1 MDLPSLPDKQF
12 LVERAVKRAQAA
24 LSPRDL
30 ELLWPSFSRSFR
42 SVYEKR
48 DPNKPAPKKDQV
60 LSSASSYSEED
71 DEHKQASG
79 KSKPKVQSDPRY
91 DVPML
96 PGEASAI
103 LPYIQSGQRIPRRGE
118 IGLTSETI
126 SRFEKAGYVMS
137 GSRNAYMTAMRMKKE
152 NAVMGVEEERRLR
165 QLSMDTKKKRELEV
179 IESFRTILDERKK
192 RKEDSSE
199 QTTQKDASED

>member
-1 MDLPSLPDKQF
+1 MDHPNPPDKQF
-12 LVERAVKRAQAA
+12 LVERAVKRAQAT
-24 LSPRDL
+24 LPPRDL
-30 ELLWPSFSRSFR
+30 EHLWPSFPKSFR

-48 DPNKPAPKKDQV
+48 DPNKPAPKKGQP
-60 LSSASSYSEED
+60 LSNSSEDERRQEREPERSE
-71 DEHKQASG
+71 
-79 KSKPKVQSDPRY
+79 PKTLQGDPRY

-103 LPYIQSGQRIPRRGE
+103 LPYIQSGKRIPRRGE
-118 IGLTSETI
+118 IGLDSETI

-165 QLSMDTKKKRELEV
+165 QLSMEAKKKRELEV
-179 IESFRTILDERKK
+179 IDSFRAILDERKR
-192 RKEDSSE
+192 RKEDPPEQMTERNISE
-199 QTTQKDASED
+199 Q

>member
-1 MDLPSLPDKQF
+1 MDLPSLPDKQ
-12 LVERAVKRAQAA
+12 LLIERAVKRAQAA

-30 ELLWPSFSRSFR
+30 ELLWPSFPKSFL

-48 DPNKPAPKKDQV
+48 DPKKPAPKRDQV
-60 LSSASSYSEED
+60 LSSLSSSEGDGEQQQ
-71 DEHKQASG
+71 EG
-79 KSKPKVQSDPRY
+79 EKSTSKVQGDPRY
-91 DVPML
+91 NVPML

-103 LPYIQSGQRIPRRGE
+103 LPYIQSGKRIPRRGE
-118 IGLTSETI
+118 IGLSSETI

-165 QLSMDTKKKRELEV
+165 QLSMEAKKKRELEV
-179 IESFRTILDERKK
+179 IESFRTILEERKK
-192 RKEDSSE
+192 HKEDSSE
-199 QTTQKDASED
+199 QATRRGVSEE